1 MMNLLN
7 LDITQT
13 NQIKNVQYQKQKF
26 LAYAFQYSQLVSKPY
41 FNSNQPDIIALSET
55 RLTED
60 SCHNILLPGYKFLGQ
75 HSKTIYSLVG
85 EMGEIGFGP
94 K

>member
-1 MMNLLN
+1 MHFNIHSLS
-7 LDITQT
+7 
-13 NQIKNVQYQKQKF
+13 K
-26 LAYAFQYSQLVSKPY
+26 KPY
-41 FNSNQPDIIALSET
+41 LNNNQPDIIALSET

-60 SCHNILLPGYKFLGQ
+60 SCHNILLPGYKFLEQ

-94 K
+94 KQGEISPIPPLKVTLLK